1 MKKLLLPLAGASA
14 LLISGHAQAAVEIC
28 DTPNCAPAQDNVLF
42 DKADS
47 LLTITGSV
55 NDAVVVFTSPFGEL
69 LTAPANG
76 QTRLTAADGVLNGV
90 TLALQ
95 SGAAFASANFN
106 VNALERSELGAS
118 LIDISYML
126 TNGVT
131 GSQQFNIDNG
141 ENKFGIF
148 GAPDGEGFLSITINA
163 NPQGTG
169 YLDLRQVKLGGLTPV
184 SPVPEPATWAMM
196 ILGLGFIGAALRRRQ
211 KTAVRFA
218 F

>member
-1 MKKLLLPLAGASA
+1 
-14 LLISGHAQAAVEIC
+14 
-28 DTPNCAPAQDNVLF
+28 
-42 DKADS
+42 
-47 LLTITGSV
+47 
-55 NDAVVVFTSPFGEL
+55 
-69 LTAPANG
+69 
-76 QTRLTAADGVLNGV
+76 
-90 TLALQ
+90 
-95 SGAAFASANFN
+95 
-106 VNALERSELGAS
+106 
-118 LIDISYML
+118 ML

>member
-1 MKKLLLPLAGASA
+1 MKRYLLPLAGASA
-14 LLISGHAQAAVEIC
+14 LFLSSQAQAAVEIC

-42 DKADS
+42 DKAEN

-69 LTAPANG
+69 LTASASG
-76 QTRLTAADGVLNGV
+76 QALVTAADGVLNGI
-90 TLALQ
+90 TFALE
-95 SGAAFASANFN
+95 SGASFASANFN

-118 LIDISYML
+118 LIDISDLL
-126 TNGVT
+126 TSGGT
-131 GSQQFNIDNG
+131 GTQQFNIANG

-148 GAPDGEGFLSITINA
+148 GAPEGEGFLSITINA
-163 NPQGTG
+163 NPEGTG
-169 YLDLRQVKLGGLTPV
+169 YLDLRQVKLGGISPV

-196 ILGLGFIGAALRRRQ
+196 IMGIGLIGAMLRRRQ